1 MQILCCPENGLSRN
15 RIVCVEEEGGMG
27 IDELEIWKGDGRAAW
42 ARRAAERWAGLAE
55 RAARIYMGLFE
66 ASPLPRTETELLTLL
81 WRDPASG
88 EPSVLARQLRVSRQT
103 MTGLLDKLE
112 AGGYLSRGPHPTD
125 RRRTVLRLGE
135 AGREVVRRFAGTTLR
150 REAALFEEAASEAEA
165 AEELEHLERMVAR
178 IESWHLAHPLE

>member
-1 MQILCCPENGLSRN
+1 
-15 RIVCVEEEGGMG
+15 
-27 IDELEIWKGDGRAAW
+27 
-42 ARRAAERWAGLAE
+42 
-55 RAARIYMGLFE
+55 
-66 ASPLPRTETELLTLL
+66 
-81 WRDPASG
+81 
-88 EPSVLARQLRVSRQT
+88 

-150 REAALFEEAASEAEA
+150 REAALFEEAASESEA

-178 IESWHLAHPLE
+178 IETWHLAHPLE

>member
-1 MQILCCPENGLSRN
+1 MK
-15 RIVCVEEEGGMG
+15 
-27 IDELEIWKGDGRAAW
+27 IDELEIWTGEKRAEW
-42 ARRAAERWAGLAE
+42 ARRAAERWAALAE

-66 ASPLPRTETELLTLL
+66 ASPLPRLETELLTLL

-88 EPSVLARQLRVSRQT
+88 EPSVLARLLKVSRQT

-135 AGREVVRRFAGTTLR
+135 AGRDVVRQFAGTTLR
-150 REAALFEEAASEAEA
+150 REAALFEEGVTEREA
-165 AEELEHLERMVAR
+165 AEDLDLLEKMVAR
-178 IESWHLAHPLE
+178 IEAWHLAHPLE